1 MLTRLCFGLERD
13 NVKPITSP
21 VPPEP
26 AATLD
31 GFYIMAGN
39 DTLEAIGVPV
49 SSAATTSGSGSNH
62 RPLSVLQQ
70 WIAAA
75 AQMYPTPSGNH
86 QPPLLSGKH
95 PRR

>member
-31 GFYIMAGN
+31 GFNIVAGN
-39 DTLEAIGVPV
+39 DTLEAIGVPA
-49 SSAATTSGSGSNH
+49 SSSTTSGSGSNH
-62 RPLSVLQQ
+62 RLLSVL
-70 WIAAA
+70 
-75 AQMYPTPSGNH
+75 H
-86 QPPLLSGKH
+86 Q
-95 PRR
+95 